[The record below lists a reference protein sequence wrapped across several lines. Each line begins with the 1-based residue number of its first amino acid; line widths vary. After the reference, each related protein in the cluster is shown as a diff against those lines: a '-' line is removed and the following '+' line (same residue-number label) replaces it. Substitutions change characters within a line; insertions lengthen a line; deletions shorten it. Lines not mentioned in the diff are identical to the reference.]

1 MSDKLELLKRYYA
14 EHPEWEKRRYE
25 VLKDLVAAKYC
36 ASAITRALHNDR
48 QDYMG
53 KIGDLQLIKKE
64 VDKTLASINPEI
76 EELRKV
82 FTYRVCFKV
91 TPEALEDKLY
101 QVQEIGSYQNPPKIE
116 EIIAAYNRAGF
127 NNGCDPSNY
136 TLDDFE
142 ITEIE

>member
-76 EELRKV
+76 EEILNA
-82 FTYRVCFKV
+82 
-91 TPEALEDKLY
+91 E
-101 QVQEIGSYQNPPKIE
+101 
-116 EIIAAYNRAGF
+116 
-127 NNGCDPSNY
+127 
-136 TLDDFE
+136 
-142 ITEIE
+142 